1 MRTKRAVVSGALEAA
16 ARRLASLVALHPRSA
31 LLAVLVLAASASG
44 VVNDTPVVVLLI
56 PLLLAAAWP
65 RPSALQPL
73 SSS

>member
-44 VVNDTPVVVLLI
+44 VVNDTQ
-56 PLLLAAAWP
+56 WWC
-65 RPSALQPL
+65 S
-73 SSS
+73 